1 LGISCLNLVYSF
13 TMYPELLAHIKR
25 YVTLTPAE
33 EELFC
38 GRMELMKFKKKTMIL
53 EPGYHCPG
61 NYFVL
66 KGLLRQYFVNKKLN
80 EQIVQFALESWWI
93 ADQDSLLN
101 KIPATTYIQT
111 IEETHVL
118 LLHERDRVELFE
130 KIPALES
137 YFRIMMQKS
146 FIAAQRRVG
155 YIFNQNDEERYRFFT
170 QLFPAFVQR
179 IPQYMLASYL
189 GFTPQFLSRLRA
201 KKV

>member
-1 LGISCLNLVYSF
+1 
-13 TMYPELLAHIKR
+13 MYPELLAHIKR
-25 YVTLTPAE
+25 YISLTPE
-33 EELFC
+33 EEEMLC
-38 GRMELMKFKKKTMIL
+38 ARMELKKFKKKTMIL
-53 EPGYHCPG
+53 EPGKHCAG

-66 KGLLRQYFVNKKLN
+66 RGLLRQYLVNSKLN
-80 EQIVQFALESWWI
+80 EQIIQFALEGWWI

-111 IEETHVL
+111 IEESHVL
-118 LLHERDRVELFE
+118 LLHEKDRIELFQ

-146 FIAAQRRVG
+146 FIAAQRRVS
-155 YIFNQNDEERYRFFT
+155 YIFNQNDEERYRYFSS
-170 QLFPAFVQR
+170 LFPGFVQR